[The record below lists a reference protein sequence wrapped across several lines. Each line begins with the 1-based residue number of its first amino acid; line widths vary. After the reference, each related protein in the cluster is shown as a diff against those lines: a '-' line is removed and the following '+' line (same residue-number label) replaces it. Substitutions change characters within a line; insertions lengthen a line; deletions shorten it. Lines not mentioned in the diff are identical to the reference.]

1 MIVIMNKSVKNIVL
15 TLAAAVMTLTA
26 CFPEANPAP
35 AYEPA
40 AQESGAL
47 VYFVNVPTGT
57 VKLTK
62 STPSVDITL
71 ARASS
76 ELPALDVAITA
87 TGDATTYF
95 NVPAK
100 ASFAADKKETKI
112 TVSAKDVNAMPMNEY
127 YDLSLSVTDE
137 SLTSLYGSNG
147 FSFKLGIELPWI
159 RFSDGLLIEAW
170 WGEEEPGKE
179 MYYQQISDNLRY
191 CKIDNC
197 WGANSGPTYP
207 VQPYVWY
214 WNTETNY
221 CYVPAQYMGYST
233 SSGDTYISDEAAFYN
248 LYWNKQQ
255 PGKNG
260 SGLEQGTDEWFA
272 FHDARRAAWAPDGD
286 PFPYYDGAGRF
297 YLADWGYYMVDGAP
311 TGSGF
316 QFGGDQDIFVCSF
329 AVDYEVA
336 ISYEGLLT
344 DKDGN
349 ELVMGNLEIIGGDVT
364 DVNIVI
370 VPGKDALEDVEDALE
385 NAETEVPNSA
395 MVVSEAG
402 SFKLPMIEDAEDGF
416 YTLAAVPV
424 NGDGELE
431 WDYLVYES
439 FAYGS
444 VDPLL
449 MDYSGDDIIA
459 GVSKEKLLGTQW
471 IAFAGDSPADR
482 AACTYVTFAEAEDNA
497 AGDDLITCSGLANV
511 PATAFDDTFTME
523 YYNGVVY
530 VLGGQAIAEYNGYT
544 VYAAAYDVS
553 TGSLGGQYSSY
564 AAYVADGI
572 MAFVTNS
579 KNGNFNSFGFFAV
592 QDNSIAGAFRTRN
605 YVLLVDPAILEEP
618 SGVPAKAAKVKLNK
632 LGINADNVI
641 ESVRNYSVKNMEL
654 KEFAD
659 NK

>member
-1 MIVIMNKSVKNIVL
+1 
-15 TLAAAVMTLTA
+15 MTLTA

-35 AYEPA
+35 AYQPA
-40 AQESGAL
+40 AQENGAL

-57 VKLTK
+57 VKLAK
-62 STPSVDITL
+62 GTPSLDITL

-76 ELPALDVAITA
+76 ELSALDVAITA
-87 TGDATTYF
+87 TGDAITYF

-100 ASFAADKKETKI
+100 ASFATDQKETKI
-112 TVSAKDVNAMPMNEY
+112 TISAKDVNAMPMNEY
-127 YDLSLSVTDE
+127 YELALTITDDA
-137 SLTSLYGSNG
+137 LTSQYGSNN

-159 RFSDGLLIEAW
+159 RFSDGLLVESW

-179 MYYQQISDNLRY
+179 MYYQQISDDLRY
-191 CKIDNC
+191 CKIDAC

-207 VQPYVWY
+207 VQPYIWY
-214 WNTETNY
+214 WNTKTNY
-221 CYVPAQYMGYST
+221 CYVPAQYIGYST
-233 SSGDTYISDEAAFYN
+233 SSGDVYVSDEAAFYN
-248 LYWNKQQ
+248 LYWNTQE

-260 SGLEQGTDEWFA
+260 SGLEQGTDAWFA

-286 PFPYYDGAGRF
+286 PFPYYDGEGRF
-297 YLADWGYYMVDGAP
+297 YLGDWFYLTVGGVP
-311 TGSGF
+311 TGSGY
-316 QFGGDQDIFVCSF
+316 QFGGAQDVFVCSF

-336 ISYEGLLT
+336 VSYEGILT
-344 DKDGN
+344 DKNGV
-349 ELVMGNLEIIGGDVT
+349 EQVVGNLEIIGGDVT

-449 MDYSGDDIIA
+449 MDYTGDDIIA
-459 GVSKEKLLGTQW
+459 GVSKDKLLGTQW

-482 AACTYVTFAEAEDNA
+482 VACTYVTFADAEDNA

-530 VLGGQAIAEYNGYT
+530 ALGGQAIAEYNGYT

-579 KNGNFNSFGFFAV
+579 NNGNFNSFGFFAV
-592 QDNSIAGAFRTRN
+592 QANSIAGAFRTRN